1 MNGWAIGPT
10 KTTWSD
16 ATPTAQSYPNL
27 WGDFVAPLKNGLLRC
42 LGRGEHFGDAERR
55 TVIEDQIREGAPRI
69 HAEEAGWGIRAC
81 AIMI

>member
-1 MNGWAIGPT
+1 VNQLRFRPQGVRIEAEAP
-10 KTTWSD
+10 
-16 ATPTAQSYPNL
+16 Q
-27 WGDFVAPLKNGLLRC
+27 PLKNGLLRC
-42 LGRGEHFGDAERR
+42 LGRGEHLGDPERR